1 LNYTFTQHVQC
12 EYCVSTAPG
21 LQVLKSQHTNM
32 AFGGLCVE
40 KVMHVYINGK

>member
-1 LNYTFTQHVQC
+1 MLL
-12 EYCVSTAPG
+12 G
-21 LQVLKSQHTNM
+21 LQVLKLQHTNV